1 MGKYAVQKYRY
12 GDMVVEVAKIVDVTE
27 NIRKFQCLVR
37 GFGHG
42 NQTPRKQYII
52 ETETN
57 AKASRLALQMYKQE
71 YGTK

>member
-1 MGKYAVQKYRY
+1 MGKYAVQKYS
-12 GDMVVEVAKIVDVTE
+12 
-27 NIRKFQCLVR
+27 RKFQCLVR

-57 AKASRLALQMYKQE
+57 AKASRIALQAYQEE